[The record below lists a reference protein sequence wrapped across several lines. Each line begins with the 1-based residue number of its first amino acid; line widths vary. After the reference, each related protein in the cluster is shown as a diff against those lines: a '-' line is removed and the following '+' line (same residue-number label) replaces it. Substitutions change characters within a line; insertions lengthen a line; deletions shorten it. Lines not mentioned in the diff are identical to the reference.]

1 MFGLEGR
8 RSPASRHAC
17 SGRDFRR
24 AHGDITARRRASELR
39 SERGP
44 REFGRRRSASV
55 QTLSRLSRGG
65 LRCPAFY
72 VVGYDVPPLTRRA
85 TLYRLLRGGLRCPA
99 SHEAGY
105 AVPPFTWWAFLFRL
119 SRGGLRCPAF
129 YVVGFS
135 VPPLTRRATLSRF
148 LRGGLFCPASHEA
161 GYSVPLRRRGVLR
174 KRGHETEGVGSGAGA
189 RGGRAMDR
197 RGAALLAMTIHWGM
211 TGVPS
216 GLSSMT
222 S

>member
-55 QTLSRLSRGG
+55 QTLSRLLRGG
-65 LRCPAFY
+65 PRCPAFY
-72 VVGYDVPPLTRRA
+72 VGGHDVPPLTRRA
-85 TLYRLLRGGLRCPA
+85 TLSRLLRGGLRCPA
-99 SHEAGY
+99 SREAGY

-119 SRGGLRCPAF
+119 SRGGLLRPA
-129 YVVGFS
+129 
-135 VPPLTRRATLSRF
+135 TK
-148 LRGGLFCPASHEA
+148 GGVF
-161 GYSVPLRRRGVLR
+161 R

-197 RGAALLAMTIHWGM
+197 CGAALLAMTIHWGM